1 MTQDQLAKMVN
12 RSRRSIQQ
20 IENGEA
26 RPKISTLYRIA
37 NALNT
42 ELKITLIPRQNI
54 MEFLDEKA
62 RKKAEQLVRLT
73 ETSSTLE
80 IQSPSKEESKEQIE
94 KLKNEILER
103 RRDSLWNQKQAK
115 K

>member
-1 MTQDQLAKMVN
+1 
-12 RSRRSIQQ
+12 
-20 IENGEA
+20 
-26 RPKISTLYRIA
+26 
-37 NALNT
+37 
-42 ELKITLIPRQNI
+42 

-80 IQSPSKEESKEQIE
+80 IQSPSKEESQEQIE